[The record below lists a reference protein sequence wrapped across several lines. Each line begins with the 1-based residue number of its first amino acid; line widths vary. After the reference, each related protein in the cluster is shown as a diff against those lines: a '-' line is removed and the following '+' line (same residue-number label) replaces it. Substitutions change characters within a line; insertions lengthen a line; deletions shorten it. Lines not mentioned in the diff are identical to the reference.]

1 MRNAAPVFF
10 APPAGQFRKK
20 ALQSPNPKG
29 YRFTICETRRLSA
42 RRFLRL
48 QTSKY
53 MDEYFKY
60 GAEEIAHLKNADPR
74 MAEAVEKIGR
84 VKRRVIP
91 DLFEALANC
100 IVGQQISTKAH
111 ETIWLKM
118 RGAVGRI
125 TPEIIAAMPP
135 EEIKKFG
142 ISFRKVSYM
151 KSAAQKILDGRFD
164 IEALNEMDDGEVRAK
179 LCELDGVGA
188 WTAEMLMIFSMRRPD
203 VLSYG
208 DYAIL
213 RGLRMLYCHR
223 EIGKKLFEKYRRRF
237 SPYCSVASLYLWEI
251 AGGAIAGLKDRAP
264 CKKA

>member
-1 MRNAAPVFF
+1 MRNAAPVFLRRLPDNFAKRRCKRPSRKGIVLTHTKRGGYPRAVF
-10 APPAGQFRKK
+10 APANFR
-20 ALQSPNPKG
+20 
-29 YRFTICETRRLSA
+29 
-42 RRFLRL
+42 
-48 QTSKY
+48 Y

-60 GAEEIAHLKNADPR
+60 GAAEIAHLKNADPR

-118 RGAVGRI
+118 RGTVGRI

-164 IEALNEMDDGEVRAK
+164 IEALNGMDDEEVRAR
-179 LCELDGVGA
+179 LCGLDGVGA

-208 DYAIL
+208 DYAL
-213 RGLRMLYCHR
+213 VRGLRMLYGHR
-223 EIGKKLFEKYRRRF
+223 EIGEKLFEKYRRRF

-264 CKKA
+264 RKKA